1 MRILFLA
8 SSHPL
13 PANNGHKLRTWSLL
27 RALTLEGHSV
37 TLLSF
42 AHTDETLPDPAA
54 PSDLCEQVTTVP
66 LSLVK
71 LAHRSDLSG
80 RLRRLSSATPYA
92 IARFTSPEMHKQVT
106 THLQRHFDA
115 IICDLFTITHVP
127 PTGVPLVYNSDNIE
141 HLILRRYLQIARNP
155 AVRAYAWLEAAK
167 MRRWERHALMRSSVA
182 MTCSPSDQRVMTRL
196 CPTTPVTIV
205 RNVIDVYSY
214 RPVDGGLPNRVLFHG
229 GMDWYPNQDAVIYF
243 GIQILPILRSRLPEV
258 QFVVAGRNPPPS
270 LLQRFARDTHI
281 TFTGTLED
289 MRPELSKASVCVV
302 PLRIGSGTRLKI
314 LEAAAMG
321 RPTVSTTIGAE
332 GLGFQHER
340 DILIAD
346 DPIGFA
352 ESVANILQQPR
363 LRLQLAAGA
372 RRTVETF
379 YSLETMRR
387 EMRATLAML
396 GSPARFMNQS
406 GAAS

>member
-42 AHTDETLPDPAA
+42 AHTDETLPHPAA
-54 PSDLCEQVTTVP
+54 STDLCEQVTTVP

-92 IARFTSPEMHKQVT
+92 IARFTSPGMRKQVT

-115 IICDLFTITHVP
+115 IVCDLFTITHVP
-127 PTGVPLVYNSDNIE
+127 PTKVPLVYNGDNIE
-141 HLILRRYLQIARNP
+141 HLILRRYLQTARNP

-167 MRRWERHALMRSSVA
+167 MKRWERHALTRSAVA
-182 MTCSPSDQRVMTRL
+182 MTCSLCDQEVMTRL
-196 CPTTPVTIV
+196 SPTTPVTVV
-205 RNVIDVYSY
+205 RNVVDVDSY
-214 RPVDGGLPNRVLFHG
+214 PATDGGIPNRILFHG

-243 GIQILPILRSRLPEV
+243 GTQILPILRSRIPDVHL
-258 QFVVAGRNPPPS
+258 VVAGRNPPSS
-270 LLQRFARDTHI
+270 LLQRFSQDTHV
-281 TFTGTLED
+281 TFTGTVED
-289 MRPELSKASVCVV
+289 MRLELSKASVCVV

-332 GLGFQHER
+332 GLAFLHDR

-346 DPIGFA
+346 DPTSFA
-352 ESVANILQQPR
+352 KSVATLLQHPR
-363 LRLQLAAGA
+363 LRRGLASEA

-379 YSLETMRR
+379 YSLENMRR

-396 GSPARFMNQS
+396 GSPARLMNERR
-406 GAAS
+406 AS